1 MRFFPTKPLILL
13 FSIAFFAV
21 ACDSQPAQDEANATE
36 DEGQA
41 QEIAER
47 IEEVAFEGT
56 LPCADCEGRQVTLR
70 LKTEEPVFNMET
82 IYVGKSDSVYTQDG
96 TFDIQKGYEEDTEAM
111 VYILNPKDADRR
123 QVFLQTSENPNS
135 LIQLDDNMKRLR
147 TKLPNE
153 LIRET
158 E

>member
-1 MRFFPTKPLILL
+1 MRFSTKPLILL
-13 FSIAFFAV
+13 LSIAFLAV
-21 ACDSQPAQDEANATE
+21 ACDSQPAQEENTGAE
-36 DEGQA
+36 EEGKA

-96 TFDIQKGYEEDTEAM
+96 SFDIQKGYEEDTEAM

>member
-1 MRFFPTKPLILL
+1 MRFPTKPLTLF
-13 FSIAFFAV
+13 FSIAFLAV
-21 ACDSQPAQDEANATE
+21 ACDSQPAQEENSTTK

-70 LKTEEPVFNMET
+70 LKTEDPVYRMET
-82 IYVGKSDSVYTQDG
+82 VYVGKSDSVYTDDG
-96 TFDIQKGYEEDTEAM
+96 NFEIQKGYEEDTEAI

-123 QVFLQTSENPNS
+123 QVFLQSSKNRSS
-135 LIQLDDNMKRLR
+135 LIQLDDDLERIR
-147 TKLPNE
+147 TNLPNE

-158 E
+158 K

>member
-1 MRFFPTKPLILL
+1 MRFPTKPLTLL
-13 FSIAFFAV
+13 FSIAFLVV
-21 ACDSQPAQDEANATE
+21 ACDSQPAQEETTAAD
-36 DEGQA
+36 DDGKA

-70 LKTEEPVFNMET
+70 LKTKEPVYKMET
-82 IYVGKSDSVYTQDG
+82 IYVGKSDSVYTEDG
-96 TFDIQKGYEEDTEAM
+96 DFDIQKGYEEDTEAM

-153 LIRET
+153 LIREN

>member
-1 MRFFPTKPLILL
+1 MRFPTKPLFLL
-13 FSIAFFAV
+13 FSIAFFVV
-21 ACDSQPAQDEANATE
+21 ACDSQPAQDEVNATE
-36 DEGQA
+36 EEGQA

-96 TFDIQKGYEEDTEAM
+96 SFDIQKGYEEDTEAM